1 LLFQSGFCGGPVKIR
16 WQGRARGG
24 IEVAYLVEQPDEV
37 EEFGMAVVK
46 LGMRSSPIWRLV
58 LDGGAVTNRPRPS
71 VHPLPSASLIL
82 SPPSWIR
89 IHRSGGWS
97 WMRQ

>member
-37 EEFGMAVVK
+37 EELGMAVVK
-46 LGMRSSPIWRLV
+46 LGMRSSPIR
-58 LDGGAVTNRPRPS
+58 
-71 VHPLPSASLIL
+71 
-82 SPPSWIR
+82 
-89 IHRSGGWS
+89 RSGGWS
-97 WMRQ
+97 WSPIRRSGGWSAGR